1 MKTKTA
7 HPANTEIL
15 IKLRKS
21 EEQITRNPTTESYF
35 KLADEY
41 LSLGLIKESDR
52 LMQLAEQAENKDQSP
67 SAQGSHHHGLLSG
80 SANPTMI
87 LEVIQI
93 LSRTKVSGE
102 LAIEAPAQT
111 FRLFFDSGHV
121 INAFSQVHS
130 AGFNSFRMALRVPH
144 GTYCFVEKKV
154 DQIPRTI
161 DEMTEIL
168 LLNALTDADKE
179 LAEKHLL

>member
-1 MKTKTA
+1 MKAKNL

-21 EEQITRNPTTESYF
+21 EEQITRNPTAESYF
-35 KLADEY
+35 ELAGKY
-41 LSLGLIKESDR
+41 HALGMIKDSDR
-52 LMQLAEQAENKDQSP
+52 LMQLAEVVENKGSP
-67 SAQGSHHHGLLSG
+67 STHGTHPHGLLSG
-80 SANPTMI
+80 AANPTMI

-102 LAIEAPAQT
+102 LTIEAPAQI
-111 FRLFFDSGHV
+111 FRLFFDQGHV
-121 INAFSQVHS
+121 INAYSQVHS

-144 GTYCFVEKKV
+144 GAYYFVEKMV

-168 LLNALTDADKE
+168 LLNALTDADTE
-179 LAEKHLL
+179 LAEKHPL